1 MVSLLALCPQLLP
14 VSLLSERHI
23 DGHDYMWAI
32 SEMIDSA
39 KELIFIMVW
48 SSTHR
53 VTSIFMFALWSLL
66 YFRIGGLLQSCTS
79 VDLLHT
85 SLNGG

>member
-14 VSLLSERHI
+14 VLLLSERHI

-39 KELIFIMVW
+39 KEFIFIMVW
-48 SSTHR
+48 SSTDR
-53 VTSIFMFALWSLL
+53 VASIFMFELWSLL

-79 VDLLHT
+79 ST
-85 SLNGG
+85 SCILP

>member
-14 VSLLSERHI
+14 VLLPSQRHI

-39 KELIFIMVW
+39 KEFIFIMVW
-48 SSTHR
+48 SCTDR
-53 VTSIFMFALWSLL
+53 VASIFMFELWSLL
-66 YFRIGGLLQSCTS
+66 
-79 VDLLHT
+79 
-85 SLNGG
+85 